1 MGKLKYNSIEPIIK
15 NKTNSIKKKSG
26 SSLSKRVLIIVM
38 IIFSIGQL
46 FPLVWLIDFSL
57 NKSGDLFGKYIL
69 KWPNP
74 PQFQN
79 YVIAWRDGNIPRYLL
94 NSIIV
99 NFAAVT
105 ITVILSL
112 MMGYAFTRM
121 KSKLKRFF
129 LTIVLLGLMIPIHA
143 TLLPNFFTFTKLG
156 ISNSYLGL
164 IIPYVAFSL
173 PLGVF
178 LMTGFMESIPIS
190 IEEAA
195 IIDGCGI
202 FRIIFQIV
210 LPLCKPAVVTVI
222 IMTFLN
228 TWNEFIMA
236 ATYLTSDKYR
246 TLPFAVYNF
255 AGQYSSN
262 YAVQFAVMT
271 LATLPSL
278 IIYILLN
285 KQITKGVTVGA
296 LKG

>member
-1 MGKLKYNSIEPIIK
+1 MKKIK
-15 NKTNSIKKKSG
+15 NRKSTGRKTDGNKFSKKII
-26 SSLSKRVLIIVM
+26 IIVM
-38 IIFSIGQL
+38 MIFSIGQL

-79 YVIAWRDGNIPRYLL
+79 YVIAWRDGNIARYLL

-99 NFAAVT
+99 NFATVS
-105 ITVILSL
+105 ITVVLSL

-121 KSKLKRFF
+121 KWKFKKFF

-143 TLLPNFFTFTKLG
+143 TLLPNFVTFSKLG

-178 LMTGFMESIPIS
+178 LMTGFMEAIPVS

-202 FRIIFQIV
+202 FRIIFEIV
-210 LPLCKPAVVTVI
+210 FPLCKPAVATVV

-236 ATYLTSDKYR
+236 ATYLTSDKFR

-271 LATLPSL
+271 LAALPSL